1 MSASAELWVSR
12 LALARGTLSR
22 SVLMFLCLCL
32 VDFSGQVVAWLLLA
46 CVCFG
51 SCCRSDCC
59 WLSNWQGFQVMHK
72 ALSLV
77 HSSFCCFFF
86 FFNFFLQESSSW
98 ASAQAFVTTDL
109 VPVIMCPFNRMEIP
123 TKGHELLA
131 SWAVG
136 EDGCLFCS
144 VVHKVEQS
152 SSSLQSY
159 LMNKA
164 LNSWGQWLPATVCD
178 TR

>member
-1 MSASAELWVSR
+1 MFVPSWFLWTSCCMTAASLCVFWEL
-12 LALARGTLSR
+12 L
-22 SVLMFLCLCL
+22 
-32 VDFSGQVVAWLLLA
+32 QVWLLLA
-46 CVCFG
+46 
-51 SCCRSDCC
+51 
-59 WLSNWQGFQVMHK
+59 FQL
-72 ALSLV
+72 ARLPGDAQ
-77 HSSFCCFFF
+77 SSEFSAFFF
-86 FFNFFLQESSSW
+86 LLFFIFLKFFLQESSSW

-109 VPVIMCPFNRMEIP
+109 VPVIMCPLNRMEIP